1 MDPLTIIALIT
12 KGLTIANMAIAAG
25 QSAAPIIKVIL
36 GLGESATD
44 GTVTDE
50 QLADVEAML
59 DAEIA
64 KFNEPLE

>member
-12 KGLTIANMAIAAG
+12 KGLTIADMAISAG
-25 QSAAPIIKVIL
+25 KTAAPIIKSVL
-36 GLGESATD
+36 GLSEAAVD

-50 QLADVEAML
+50 QLAEVEALL

-64 KFNEPLE
+64 EFNKPME

>member
-12 KGLTIANMAIAAG
+12 KGLTIADMAITAG
-25 QSAAPIIKVIL
+25 KTAAPIIKSIL
-36 GLGESATD
+36 GLGQAAQD

-50 QLADVEAML
+50 QLAEIEALL

-64 KFNEPLE
+64 EFNKPME